1 MKLNAE
7 YPLFLYSVNDEGFG
21 ARAGEN
27 RLAIHLVAVQV
38 VRIVNSH
45 PVIAQ
50 IEDHARLAIWH
61 EPFFAVGL
69 WRTFPIP
76 KALSNDDRGGAGM
89 YLRETTV
96 MKGILNGRRLPGEPN
111 QSTSW
116 PR

>member
-1 MKLNAE
+1 
-7 YPLFLYSVNDEGFG
+7 
-21 ARAGEN
+21 
-27 RLAIHLVAVQV
+27 
-38 VRIVNSH
+38 
-45 PVIAQ
+45 
-50 IEDHARLAIWH
+50 
-61 EPFFAVGL
+61 VGL